1 MNFLIAYIMLILS
14 TILVGINI
22 TVAVCA
28 FLSRDTLDKK
38 FAMVMAG
45 YSIANIPF
53 IVFTVY
59 HILGVMFA

>member
-14 TILVGINI
+14 TVLAGINI

-28 FLSRDTLDKK
+28 FLCRATIDKK
-38 FAMVMAG
+38 FAMLMTG